1 MKIWPKWSKAWP
13 ACYYINMENIGTIY
27 VIAAASGTGKTSLV
41 KVLVESLDN
50 IVTSISYTT
59 RPKRSA
65 ERDGE
70 NYFFIDQK
78 QFEQMIA
85 NQEFLEYAQVFGHYY
100 GTSRKWVEDKIQA
113 GIDVILEIDWQ
124 GAEQVKTSIPESIG
138 IFILPPSI
146 PELQRRLTTRNQ
158 DATQV
163 IKERLVKASEEISHC
178 GEFDYIVVNDEFDVA
193 LVDLRSIIRSQR
205 LRSHMQLIK
214 WHDLLA
220 KLTKTG

>member
-1 MKIWPKWSKAWP
+1 
-13 ACYYINMENIGTIY
+13 MENIGTIY

-41 KVLVESLDN
+41 KVLVESLDK

-70 NYFFIDQK
+70 NYFFINQT

-85 NQEFLEYAQVFGHYY
+85 NQEFLEYAKVFGHYY
-100 GTSRKWVEDKIQA
+100 GTSKKWVEDKIQA
-113 GIDVILEIDWQ
+113 GIDVVLEIDWQ
-124 GAEQVKTSIPESIG
+124 GAKQVKQSIPESIG

-146 PELQRRLTTRNQ
+146 PELQHRLTTRNQ
-158 DATQV
+158 DVAQV
-163 IKERLVKASEEISHC
+163 IKERLAKASEEISHC
-178 GEFDYIVVNDEFDVA
+178 GEFNYIVVNDEFDVA

-205 LRSHMQLIK
+205 LRSNMQRIK